1 MACTPAGPW
10 LCKAADETYDRNER
24 PVWSPSFTPK
34 KDMSMQKH
42 FGNSGLFKAA
52 SYLCNDTLGSSIAR
66 WELKNS
72 ALNTKEF
79 LICPKNYSEFLL

>member
-1 MACTPAGPW
+1 
-10 LCKAADETYDRNER
+10 
-24 PVWSPSFTPK
+24 
-34 KDMSMQKH
+34 MSMEKH

-52 SYLCNDTLGSSIAR
+52 SYHCNTLLDSGIAR
-66 WELKNS
+66 WELKNI

>member
-1 MACTPAGPW
+1 
-10 LCKAADETYDRNER
+10 
-24 PVWSPSFTPK
+24 
-34 KDMSMQKH
+34 MQKH

-52 SYLCNDTLGSSIAR
+52 SYRCNETLGSGITR

-79 LICPKNYSEFLL
+79 LICPQNYSECLL

>member
-1 MACTPAGPW
+1 
-10 LCKAADETYDRNER
+10 
-24 PVWSPSFTPK
+24 
-34 KDMSMQKH
+34 MQKH
-42 FGNSGLFKAA
+42 FGNSGLFKLA
-52 SYLCNDTLGSSIAR
+52 SYRCNASPANGIAA

>member
-1 MACTPAGPW
+1 
-10 LCKAADETYDRNER
+10 
-24 PVWSPSFTPK
+24 
-34 KDMSMQKH
+34 MQKH

-52 SYLCNDTLGSSIAR
+52 SYHCNNSLVSDIAR
-66 WELKNS
+66 WELKNI

>member
-1 MACTPAGPW
+1 
-10 LCKAADETYDRNER
+10 
-24 PVWSPSFTPK
+24 
-34 KDMSMQKH
+34 MSMQKH

-52 SYLCNDTLGSSIAR
+52 SYHCNDTLGNGIAS

>member
-1 MACTPAGPW
+1 
-10 LCKAADETYDRNER
+10 
-24 PVWSPSFTPK
+24 
-34 KDMSMQKH
+34 MQKH

-52 SYLCNDTLGSSIAR
+52 SYHRNDTLGNGLAS

-72 ALNTKEF
+72 ALNAKEF

>member
-1 MACTPAGPW
+1 MIGTSTSLGCGDSNP
-10 LCKAADETYDRNER
+10 L
-24 PVWSPSFTPK
+24 
-34 KDMSMQKH
+34 KDMSMEKH

-52 SYLCNDTLGSSIAR
+52 SYNSDKLLGSGIAS
-66 WELKNS
+66 WELKNI